1 MRITLIVISVLLLVT
16 GAVWILQGINILPG
30 SFMTGQ
36 IRWAYAGIVTA
47 LIGGGLL
54 WIALRVG
61 QGLLER
67 DSVASEAI
75 LLAPTGPLSDVERG
89 LIPEEEKK
97 MPTKLIV
104 IFGLVALVVL
114 SACGGGATADPES
127 QFAGAW
133 TLVKIEQFDADGE
146 LRAPPIEDRVG
157 YIIYDP
163 AGYMGVTIMQ
173 PDRRP
178 YASTQRTPEEGLASY
193 STYSSY
199 FGTFTVNE
207 AEGFLTHHL
216 EGSLNTLGAGSDYK
230 RFYTFSGNR
239 LTLQPPPG
247 ENGNK
252 TQLTWEKLPDL
263 PESELTETH
272 RQLFG
277 FYRIESVSRR
287 IVDGDSLPANQYET
301 AFIIY
306 APSGHMA
313 VHLMRRGRDPYAGT
327 GPTPE
332 EALAAVQTYGSYFGS
347 FSVHEDEDYLVH
359 HRIGNLS
366 PGGDRDRRPA
376 SLRVDRHASHPATAR
391 RDRQRGPSGAKRAEV
406 GTD

>member
-1 MRITLIVISVLLLVT
+1 M
-16 GAVWILQGINILPG
+16 
-30 SFMTGQ
+30 
-36 IRWAYAGIVTA
+36 
-47 LIGGGLL
+47 
-54 WIALRVG
+54 
-61 QGLLER
+61 
-67 DSVASEAI
+67 
-75 LLAPTGPLSDVERG
+75 
-89 LIPEEEKK
+89 PEEEEK
-97 MPTKLIV
+97 MPTKLIAL
-104 IFGLVALVVL
+104 FGLVALVAL
-114 SACGGGATADPES
+114 SACGGGATADPEN

-146 LRAPPIEDRVG
+146 LRASPIEERVG
-157 YIIYDP
+157 YIIYDA

-178 YASTQRTPEEGLASY
+178 YASTQLTTEEGLASY

-239 LTLQPPPG
+239 LTLQPPAG

-263 PESELTETH
+263 PESEVTETH
-272 RQLFG
+272 ERLFG
-277 FYRIESVSRR
+277 FYRIESVSRQ
-287 IVDGDSLPANQYET
+287 IVDGDSLPVDQYET

-313 VHLMRRGRDPYAGT
+313 VHLMRPGRDPYAGT

-332 EALAAVQTYGSYFGS
+332 EALAAVQTYGSYFGP

-366 PGGDRDRRPA
+366 PAG
-376 SLRVDRHASHPATAR
+376 T
-391 RDRQRGPSGAKRAEV
+391 
-406 GTD
+406 GTDAQRRYELTDTHLTLRPPVGIDNEGRQVQNALRWARISN